1 MVPDDDYDIMPR
13 LSDGAIARPAPAAG
27 LPERLVPSARSEPLS
42 PSPDRLVRSG
52 VSPGV
57 RLLAAMR
64 PWVDDPDSLP
74 RYVAGYHPDWRDD
87 TDHCYSLVFR
97 AAIRAGLLTDKAAR
111 ALMARVPV
119 GDPAGFR
126 RVMLPH
132 GYRRVPVALEGD
144 GVRLDAAAWPPGT
157 LVSLDGGAHVMVA
170 TGRLDA
176 RGRHEVL
183 SYKGGQAA
191 TPVWGDSL
199 AMDDHPHLHVL
210 TVEDE
215 LENLL
220 RDDQD
225 LTDVYVAVGEPPW
238 ARP

>member
-1 MVPDDDYDIMPR
+1 MPR
-13 LSDGAIARPAPAAG
+13 LPDGPIGRPAPAAG
-27 LPERLVPSARSEPLS
+27 LPARLGPSARPEPLR
-42 PSPDRLVRSG
+42 PSADRLVRSG

-64 PWVDDPDSLP
+64 PWIDDPASLP
-74 RYVAGYHPDWRDD
+74 RYVAGHHPDWRDD

-97 AAIRAGLLTDKAAR
+97 AAIRAGLVTDQAAR

-119 GDPAGFR
+119 GDPEGFR

-132 GYRRVPVALEGD
+132 GHQRVPVILEGS
-144 GVRLDAAAWPPGT
+144 GVRLGGAAWPPGA

-191 TPVWGDSL
+191 TPVWGESI
-199 AMDDHPHLHVL
+199 AMDDHPRLHVL

-225 LTDVYVAVGEPPW
+225 LADVFVAVGEPPW